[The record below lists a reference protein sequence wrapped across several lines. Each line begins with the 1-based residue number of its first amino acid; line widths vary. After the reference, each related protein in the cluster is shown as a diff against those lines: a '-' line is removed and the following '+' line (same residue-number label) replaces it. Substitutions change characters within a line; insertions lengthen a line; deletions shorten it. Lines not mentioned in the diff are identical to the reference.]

1 MHVVVDAPLPLF
13 KAGAYRCSDWF
24 NRRNPA
30 CAGGLSM
37 PRADLEMLRVPQ
49 MALLDDLAARYPSM
63 TVWDPLP
70 LLCGPQAC
78 SAVEDGEPL
87 FFDNDHL
94 SGHGNRV
101 LLPSFRQTLIDIAAD
116 KTV

>member
-1 MHVVVDAPLPLF
+1 
-13 KAGAYRCSDWF
+13 
-24 NRRNPA
+24 
-30 CAGGLSM
+30 M

-49 MALLDDLAARYPSM
+49 MALLADLAARYPSL

-70 LLCGPQAC
+70 LLCGPDTC

-101 LLPSFRQTLIDIAAD
+101 LLPSFRQTLIDSVGSAPR
-116 KTV
+116 